1 MSKQW
6 EKETTNDGMT
16 TGHLLPKWKNPIIK
30 NGMDIICYCQNKYR
44 HKKYELNTYIYV
56 QLT

>member
-30 NGMDIICYCQNKYR
+30 NEKWHGYYLLLP
-44 HKKYELNTYIYV
+44 E
-56 QLT
+56 